1 METILKILSPE
12 NIRFMLGGAG
22 YSILIAV
29 VALAGG
35 SILGLLSAAAK
46 MSRFKVLRLIANVY
60 VEVFR
65 GTPMLLQILAVY
77 LCGPILTKMLFNF
90 VFTPNVYVVGMIA
103 IGINA
108 GAYET
113 ELFRSDIHSIDK
125 GQWEAATMIGLSYKQ
140 TMFHVILP
148 QAFKRVLPPFI
159 NEFIVLIKDSSLL
172 SSIGAVELLH
182 SAEILISR
190 YYNYFIPLGFAAVTY
205 LVITLTIAAF
215 ARRLER
221 RLAESD

>member
-1 METILKILSPE
+1 MELVQKILTPE
-12 NIRFMLGGAG
+12 NMKFMLGGAG
-22 YSILIAV
+22 YSILVAI

-35 SILGLLSAAAK
+35 SVLGLLAAAGK
-46 MSRFKVLRLIANVY
+46 MCRFKVLRAIANVY

-65 GTPMLLQILAVY
+65 GTPMMLQILIVY
-77 LCGPILTKMLFNF
+77 LCGPLLTKSLFNF
-90 VFTPNVYVVGMIA
+90 VFTPNVYLVGMVA
-103 IGINA
+103 IGLNA

-113 ELFRSDIHSIDK
+113 ELFRSAIQSIDK

-140 TMFHVILP
+140 TMFKVILP

-172 SSIGAVELLH
+172 SSIGAIELLN
-182 SAEILISR
+182 SAQMLISR
-190 YYNYFIPLGFAAVTY
+190 YYNYWIPLGFAAATY
-205 LVITLTIAAF
+205 LVITLTISAF

>member
-113 ELFRSDIHSIDK
+113 
-125 GQWEAATMIGLSYKQ
+125 
-140 TMFHVILP
+140 
-148 QAFKRVLPPFI
+148 
-159 NEFIVLIKDSSLL
+159 
-172 SSIGAVELLH
+172 
-182 SAEILISR
+182 
-190 YYNYFIPLGFAAVTY
+190 
-205 LVITLTIAAF
+205 
-215 ARRLER
+215 
-221 RLAESD
+221 

>member
-113 ELFRSDIHSIDK
+113 ELFRSDIQSIDK

-159 NEFIVLIKDSSLL
+159 NEFIVLIKVSSLL
-172 SSIGAVELLH
+172 SSSGAVELLH
-182 SAEILISR
+182 SAEILVSL
-190 YYNYFIPLGFAAVTY
+190 YY
-205 LVITLTIAAF
+205 
-215 ARRLER
+215 
-221 RLAESD
+221 S

>member
-1 METILKILSPE
+1 MELVLKILTPE
-12 NIRFMLGGAG
+12 NIKFMLTGAG
-22 YSILIAV
+22 YSILVAV
-29 VALAGG
+29 VALIGG
-35 SILGLLSAAAK
+35 SILGLLAASGK
-46 MSRFKVLRLIANVY
+46 MCKYKPLRAIANVY

-65 GTPMLLQILAVY
+65 GTPMMLQILIVY
-77 LCGPILTKMLFNF
+77 LCGPLMTKAIFDF
-90 VFTPNVYVVGMIA
+90 VFTPNVYVVGMVA
-103 IGINA
+103 IGLNA

-113 ELFRSDIHSIDK
+113 ELFRSAIQSIDK

-140 TMFHVILP
+140 TMFKVILP

-172 SSIGAVELLH
+172 SSIGAIELLN
-182 SAEILISR
+182 SAQMLISR
-190 YYNYFIPLGFAAVTY
+190 YYNYWIPLGFAAATY
-205 LVITLTIAAF
+205 LVITLAIATF